1 MTLVVTALVKI
12 TQVIMTL
19 VVTAL
24 IKTTPVIMTLVVTT
38 LAVNIKT
45 TLLILDCN

>member
-1 MTLVVTALVKI
+1 MTLVVTALVKT

-45 TLLILDCN
+45 TLLIMDCN

>member
-38 LAVNIKT
+38 LAVNINT
-45 TLLILDCN
+45 TLLIMDCN

>member
-45 TLLILDCN
+45 TLLIMDCN

>member
-24 IKTTPVIMTLVVTT
+24 IKTTQVIMTLVVTT
-38 LAVNIKT
+38 LAVNINT
-45 TLLILDCN
+45 TLLIMDCN